1 MRRCGGCQLLH
12 LPYPQQLAEKQKTT
26 QRLLGGLGPVLP
38 ILGMEHPFHYRCKVQ
53 AAFAK
58 GPRGT
63 VVSGTYEAGTHRLV
77 PVEHCLLE
85 DEEADAILATV
96 RALAGRLHVPP
107 FDDRTGQ
114 GVLRHV
120 LIRRSAATGQAM
132 VVLVTGTPFFPGS
145 RQFVRELRAR
155 HPQIATVVQNVNGR
169 YTSMV
174 LGGQEKV
181 LFGSGFIEDA
191 LCGCRFRISA
201 RSFYQVNPV
210 QSRRLYETAIEY
222 AALTGRETVLDAYCG
237 TGTIGLSAA
246 RGAAQVLGVELN
258 RDAVDV
264 YKRQGLIRSPSSALR
279 SSLTSSVM
287 GWLTPSL
294 SLRRMPSVMVSPGM
308 AESRNLSLIHIC
320 LEQSLGLGP
329 DALNGSRGR
338 MAVHLHL
345 TGIIFSRGFHAGG
358 GNHGDDLSGGCREAQ
373 GAPIALDHVQIGGR
387 AAGAGR
393 LVGIQL
399 PNLVVQLARTSGDG
413 GFGMTVRTQEGDGT
427 ARGSFDGDLSCLGIA
442 GGGPFERMLV
452 AQGDGREGGRF
463 GKSAEKGEIT
473 SSSPS

>member
-1 MRRCGGCQLLH
+1 MSHEQNCPHMRRCGGCQLLH

-38 ILGMEHPFHYRCKVQ
+38 ILGMEYPFHYRCKVQ

-120 LIRRSAATGQAM
+120 LIRRSAATGQVM

-210 QSRRLYETAIEY
+210 QARRLYETAIEY

-237 TGTIGLSAA
+237 TGTIGLIAA
-246 RGAAQVLGVELN
+246 RDAAQVLGVELN
-258 RDAVDV
+258 RDAVRDAAANARRNHIENARFLCGDAGEVMQRLAAEGQPVDV
-264 YKRQGLIRSPSSALR
+264 VLMDPPRAGA
-279 SSLTSSVM
+279 SLPF
-287 GWLTPSL
+287 LDSL
-294 SLRRMPSVMVSPGM
+294 
-308 AESRNLSLIHIC
+308 
-320 LEQSLGLGP
+320 
-329 DALNGSRGR
+329 
-338 MAVHLHL
+338 LHL
-345 TGIIFSRGFHAGG
+345 APRRVVYVSCDPQTQRR
-358 GNHGDDLSGGCREAQ
+358 DL
-373 GAPIALDHVQIGGR
+373 LYLGGR
-387 AAGAGR
+387 YR
-393 LVGIQL
+393 LEKAQPVDMFPHTGHIE
-399 PNLVVQLARTSGDG
+399 
-413 GFGMTVRTQEGDGT
+413 TVALLTR
-427 ARGSFDGDLSCLGIA
+427 
-442 GGGPFERMLV
+442 
-452 AQGDGREGGRF
+452 
-463 GKSAEKGEIT
+463 K
-473 SSSPS
+473 